1 MATTKAT
8 ARAYLS
14 PTLVLLAFDWLD
26 GKSHPDFLGFAIRR
40 APGFSKGEKQGY
52 LFNKIGFVPLGP
64 SSGPMP
70 SNVAPIQ
77 KFLWWDSAILTE
89 DRGKT
94 FAYTVVPVLGTG
106 PNDLALQEDAA
117 VTLSVTIPRIVTD
130 GIGTYFNRA
139 VVSSQAFSR
148 EFPKDTMD
156 IDKAMDWLAN
166 GLGDAVP
173 GFVKGATSIEGAI
186 YHLTDNEWI
195 MPAFEKM
202 PAKGSLVCALK
213 PPKETVNATAEGIL
227 KKAGIH
233 VDERSKTAIMHD
245 KFLVKIK
252 NGTPTDV
259 LTGSANFT
267 PEGLTSQANVL
278 HTFASTR
285 LAALYARR
293 RALIAADPTVAATA
307 KDAAWSAPVK
317 LGTSSIRVFF
327 SPEPSSKRVSLDTVV
342 AAVKAAKQSA
352 VFCMF
357 SPTDKPLLDALI
369 AVGDKKKLMFGLLN
383 SITDPSKKKK
393 KTAGPEEGS
402 GEPPMTPSPA
412 AQVQVTIFN
421 RSRKDRKVLPYAYFN
436 PGNAPSGF
444 LPELSSV
451 DFSSRSIVPPP
462 KPVKGKKTFVPAVH
476 IHHKF
481 IVLDAET
488 KSPTIYTGSANFS
501 KNSTNRNDENLLEIK
516 GNPALAHAYLAEFM
530 RLYEHYRARALYNI
544 SHPKGKPA
552 PGKKGDT
559 FTLKKT
565 RDEWVRGAYKPGTKE
580 FLARVNLTS

>member
-1 MATTKAT
+1 MANAQVK

-14 PTLVLLAFDWLD
+14 PTLVLLALDWPD

-52 LFNKIGFVPLGP
+52 LFNKIDFTPLGP
-64 SSGPMP
+64 GSHPTP

-77 KFLWWDSAILTE
+77 KFLWWDSAIDTE

-106 PNDLALQEDAA
+106 PNDLELQEGAA
-117 VTLSVTIPRIVTD
+117 LTVPVTIPRIVTD

-148 EFPKDTMD
+148 EFPKGKMD
-156 IDKAMDWLAN
+156 IDRAMEWLAN

-173 GFVKGATSIEGAI
+173 GFLKGAATIEGAI
-186 YHLTDNEWI
+186 YHLTDNEWVV
-195 MPAFEKM
+195 PALRKM
-202 PAKGSLVCALK
+202 SAKGSLVCAFK
-213 PPKETVNATAEGIL
+213 PPGETVNATAEKLLRNSGL
-227 KKAGIH
+227 H

-245 KFLVKIK
+245 KFLIK
-252 NGTPTDV
+252 GKGGQPTDV
-259 LTGSANFT
+259 LMGSANFT

-278 HTFASTR
+278 HTFASPR
-285 LAALYARR
+285 LAALYAKR
-293 RALIAADPTVAATA
+293 RALIAPDPSVATTA
-307 KDAAWSAPVK
+307 KDASWSAPVK
-317 LGTSSIRVFF
+317 LGKASIRVFF
-327 SPEPSSKRVSLDTVV
+327 SPEPSGKRVSLDTVV

-357 SPTDKPLLDALI
+357 SPTDKPLLDALL
-369 AVGDKKKLMFGLLN
+369 AVGDKKKLLFGLLN
-383 SITDPSKKKK
+383 SISDPSKKKK
-393 KTAGPEEGS
+393 QGAETGS
-402 GEPPMTPSPA
+402 GEPPKQPSPA

-421 RSRKDRKVLPYAYFN
+421 RSRKDKKVLPYAFFN
-436 PGNAPSGF
+436 PGNAPAGF

-451 DFSSRSIVPPP
+451 DFSKRSLVPPP
-462 KPVKGKKTFVPAVH
+462 KPTPGKKTFVPAVH

-488 KSPTIYTGSANFS
+488 KTPTVYTGSANFS

-516 GNPALAHAYLAEFM
+516 GNSALAQTYLAEFI
-530 RLYEHYRARALYNI
+530 RLYEHYRARALYNMA
-544 SHPKGKPA
+544 HPKGKTA
-552 PGKKGDT
+552 PGKKGAT
-559 FTLKKT
+559 FVLKTT
-565 RDEWVRGAYKPGTKE
+565 RDEWVKGAYKAGTKE
-580 FLARVNLTS
+580 FLARVNLAG

>member
-1 MATTKAT
+1 MANAQVK

-14 PTLVLLAFDWLD
+14 PTLVLLALDWPE

-52 LFNKIGFVPLGP
+52 LFNKIDFVPLGP
-64 SSGPMP
+64 ASHPMP

-77 KFLWWDSAILTE
+77 KFLWWDSAIATE
-89 DRGKT
+89 DRGKA

-106 PNDLALQEDAA
+106 PNDLKLQERAA
-117 VTLSVTIPRIVTD
+117 LTVPVTIPRIVTD

-148 EFPKDTMD
+148 EFPKDKMD
-156 IDKAMDWLAN
+156 IDRAMAWLAN

-173 GFVKGATSIEGAI
+173 GFLKGAATIEGAI
-186 YHLTDNEWI
+186 YHLTDNEWV
-195 MPAFEKM
+195 MPALKKLS
-202 PAKGSLVCALK
+202 AKGSLVCAFK
-213 PPKETVNATAEGIL
+213 PPGETVNTTAEKLL
-227 KKAGIH
+227 KKSGLH

-245 KFLVKIK
+245 KFLIK
-252 NGTPTDV
+252 GKGGQPTDV

-278 HTFASTR
+278 HTFASPG
-285 LAALYARR
+285 LAALYAKR
-293 RALIAADPTVAATA
+293 RALIAPDPSVAATA
-307 KDAAWSAPVK
+307 KGAAWSAPVK
-317 LGTSSIRVFF
+317 LGKSSIRVFF
-327 SPEPSSKRVSLDTVV
+327 SPEPSGKRVSLDTVV

-357 SPTDKPLLDALI
+357 SPTDKPLLDALL
-369 AVGDKKKLMFGLLN
+369 AVGDKKKLLFGLLN
-383 SITDPSKKKK
+383 SITDPSKKKQG
-393 KTAGPEEGS
+393 AEAGS
-402 GEPPMTPSPA
+402 GEPPKQPSPA

-421 RSRKDRKVLPYAYFN
+421 RSRKDKKVLPYAYFN
-436 PGNAPSGF
+436 PGNAPAGF

-451 DFSSRSIVPPP
+451 DFSKRSIVPPP
-462 KPVKGKKTFVPAVH
+462 KPAPGKKTFVPAVH

-488 KSPTIYTGSANFS
+488 KAPIVYTGSANFS

-516 GNPALAHAYLAEFM
+516 GNSALAQTYLAEFV
-530 RLYEHYRARALYNI
+530 RLYEHYRARALYNLA
-544 SHPKGKPA
+544 HPKGKPA
-552 PGKKGDT
+552 PGKKGAT
-559 FTLKKT
+559 FVLKRT
-565 RDEWVRGAYKPGTKE
+565 RDEWVKGAYKPGTKE
-580 FLARVNLTS
+580 FLARVNLAG

>member
-14 PTLVLLAFDWLD
+14 PTLVLLAFDWRD

-52 LFNKIGFVPLGP
+52 LFNKIGFIPLGP
-64 SSGPMP
+64 ASHPMP

-89 DRGKT
+89 DRGRT

-106 PNDLALQEDAA
+106 PNDLALQADAA

-148 EFPKDTMD
+148 EFPRDTMD
-156 IDKAMDWLAN
+156 IDKAMAWLAN

-173 GFVKGATSIEGAI
+173 GFVKGAASIEGAI

-195 MPAFEKM
+195 MPAFKKM
-202 PAKGSLVCALK
+202 PAQGSLVCALK
-213 PPKETVNATAEGIL
+213 PPKEMVNTTAEGIL
-227 KKAGIH
+227 KKAGIR

-245 KFLVKIK
+245 KFLVKSK
-252 NGTPTDV
+252 DGTPTEV

-278 HTFASTR
+278 HTFASPK
-285 LAALYARR
+285 LAALYAER
-293 RALIAADPTVAATA
+293 RALIADDPAVAATA
-307 KDAAWSAPVK
+307 KGAAWSAPVK
-317 LGTSSIRVFF
+317 VGTSSIRVFF

-357 SPTDKPLLDALI
+357 SPTDKLLLDALI

-393 KTAGPEEGS
+393 NAGPEEGS
-402 GEPPMTPSPA
+402 GEPPKALSPA
-412 AQVQVTIFN
+412 AEVQVTIFN

-436 PGNAPSGF
+436 PGKAPSGF

-451 DFSSRSIVPPP
+451 DFSSRSIVPPL
-462 KPVKGKKTFVPAVH
+462 KPVKGKRTFMPAVH

-488 KSPTIYTGSANFS
+488 KNSIIYTGSANFS

-516 GNPALAHAYLAEFM
+516 GNPALAQTYLAEFM
-530 RLYEHYRARALYNI
+530 RLYEHYRARALYNM
-544 SHPKGKPA
+544 SHPKGRPVA
-552 PGKKGDT
+552 GKKGDT
-559 FTLKKT
+559 FTLKRT

-580 FLARVNLTS
+580 FLARVNLAS

>member
-1 MATTKAT
+1 
-8 ARAYLS
+8 
-14 PTLVLLAFDWLD
+14 
-26 GKSHPDFLGFAIRR
+26 
-40 APGFSKGEKQGY
+40 
-52 LFNKIGFVPLGP
+52 
-64 SSGPMP
+64 
-70 SNVAPIQ
+70 
-77 KFLWWDSAILTE
+77 
-89 DRGKT
+89 
-94 FAYTVVPVLGTG
+94 
-106 PNDLALQEDAA
+106 
-117 VTLSVTIPRIVTD
+117 
-130 GIGTYFNRA
+130 
-139 VVSSQAFSR
+139 
-148 EFPKDTMD
+148 
-156 IDKAMDWLAN
+156 
-166 GLGDAVP
+166 
-173 GFVKGATSIEGAI
+173 
-186 YHLTDNEWI
+186 
-195 MPAFEKM
+195 
-202 PAKGSLVCALK
+202 
-213 PPKETVNATAEGIL
+213 
-227 KKAGIH
+227 
-233 VDERSKTAIMHD
+233 MHD
-245 KFLVKIK
+245 KFLVKSK
-252 NGTPTDV
+252 NGAPTEV

-278 HTFASTR
+278 HTFASPK
-285 LAALYARR
+285 LAALYAKR
-293 RALIAADPTVAATA
+293 RALIADDPAVAATA
-307 KDAAWSAPVK
+307 KDAAWSPPVK
-317 LGTSSIRVFF
+317 VGKTSIRVFF

-402 GEPPMTPSPA
+402 GEPAKALSPA

-421 RSRKDRKVLPYAYFN
+421 RSRKDRKVLPYSYFN

-488 KSPTIYTGSANFS
+488 KSPIIYTGSANFS
-501 KNSTNRNDENLLEIK
+501 KNSTNRNDENLLEIT
-516 GNPALAHAYLAEFM
+516 GNPALAQTYLAEFM
-530 RLYEHYRARALYNI
+530 RLYEHYRARALYNVA
-544 SHPKGKPA
+544 HPKGTPV

-565 RDEWVRGAYKPGTKE
+565 RDEWVKGAYKPGTKE
-580 FLARVNLTS
+580 FLARVNLAS